1 MRMKDTKDPGKINFE
16 KALGSLELIVERLQ
30 QENLDL
36 DEMIRLYEEGIIHL
50 ANCQHVLE
58 NAELKIQQLNSKLK
72 TELEKDGEDG

>member
-1 MRMKDTKDPGKINFE
+1 MKDTNNQGKINFE

-36 DEMIRLYEEGIIHL
+36 DEMIRLYEEGITHL
-50 ANCQHVLE
+50 GNCQRVLE